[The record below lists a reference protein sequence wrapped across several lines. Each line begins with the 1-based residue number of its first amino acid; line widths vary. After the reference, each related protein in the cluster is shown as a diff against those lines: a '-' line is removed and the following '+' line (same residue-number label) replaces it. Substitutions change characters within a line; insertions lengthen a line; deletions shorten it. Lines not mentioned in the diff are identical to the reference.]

1 MSVTTMEGQKT
12 STSTHGRDCSI
23 TGFPMRFPEL
33 VASQFHIAYAARGTV
48 SSPAHIN
55 QLKGY
60 IKNAIEAQMNKE
72 GYSVVEVL
80 SPCPINW
87 NLTPIKAM
95 ERIDNELISY
105 FPLGEFKQRSVKEA

>member
-60 IKNAIEAQMNKE
+60 IKNEIEAQMNKE
-72 GYSVVEVL
+72 GNSVVEVL

-105 FPLGEFKQRSVKEA
+105 FPLGEFKQRSVKET

>member
-1 MSVTTMEGQKT
+1 
-12 STSTHGRDCSI
+12 
-23 TGFPMRFPEL
+23 
-33 VASQFHIAYAARGTV
+33 
-48 SSPAHIN
+48 
-55 QLKGY
+55 
-60 IKNAIEAQMNKE
+60 MNKE